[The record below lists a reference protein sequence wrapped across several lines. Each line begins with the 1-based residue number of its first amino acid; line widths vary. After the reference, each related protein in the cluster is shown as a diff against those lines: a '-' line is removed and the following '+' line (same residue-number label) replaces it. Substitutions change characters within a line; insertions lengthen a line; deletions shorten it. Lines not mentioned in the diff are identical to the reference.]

1 MSVVEIGH
9 YLHQLREKLPYVP
22 PVRVQAIKRLHDRR
36 DFGGIVR
43 LIRETMNVG
52 ANLTLHWTSGPP
64 PAQTSARVGF
74 NIPPLMPYYGTSE
87 FKALKMDMFILKSFR
102 DKSTWDEFA
111 IVVAHE
117 LSHVILNS
125 IAHQLRDEE
134 KAVDLTAMLLGFSY
148 LYRCAAHT
156 TRRTGLSTYQ
166 KSHLG
171 YLSEREI
178 NTASKALVPYEM
190 RARYVATEIIKA
202 SSGLLA
208 LVGICVSIWA
218 VKSVSTKWSAHNA
231 VVAEAAQLTGQV
243 PIRYNPHLTLVG
255 VRAGLTWITKTFQ
268 VNSGLRDLAAFSAK
282 QHELVCAAKG
292 INIAKG
298 VSYLYE
304 YWRDTGEFVARIEVS
319 SCP

>member
-1 MSVVEIGH
+1 
-9 YLHQLREKLPYVP
+9 VP
-22 PVRVQAIKRLHDRR
+22 PVRVQAIKRLHNRR

-52 ANLTLHWTSGPP
+52 VSLTLHWTSGPP
-64 PAQTSARVGF
+64 PHEKAKAWIK
-74 NIPPLMPYYGTSE
+74 IPPDMPYYGTPE

-102 DKSTWDEFA
+102 DKSAWDEFA

-117 LSHVILNS
+117 LSHVILDS

-156 TRRTGLSTYQ
+156 TRRTGLNTYQ
-166 KSHLG
+166 RSHLG

-178 NTASKALVPYEM
+178 NAASKALVPYEM

-208 LVGICVSIWA
+208 LVGICLSVWA
-218 VKSVSTKWSAHNA
+218 VESVSTKWSAHNA
-231 VVAEAAQLTGQV
+231 AVAEASQLIGQV
-243 PIRYNPHLTLVG
+243 PIRYNPHLTLIG
-255 VRAGLTWITKTFQ
+255 VRAGLASITKTFQ
-268 VNSGLRDLAAFSAK
+268 VDSGLRDLAVFSAK
-282 QHELVCAAKG
+282 QHLVCAAKG
-292 INIAKG
+292 ANIAKG

-304 YWRDTGEFVARIEVS
+304 YWRDTGEFVTRIEVS